1 MKNTP
6 LISVIVPV
14 YKVEKYLAECLD
26 SICCQT
32 YKNLEIICVNDGSPD
47 NCAEI
52 LQNYAARDPRI
63 TVITQQNQGLSAS
76 RNNALL
82 KAAGEYVTFVDS
94 DDAIAPEMIEE
105 LYRLAQTE
113 QADVVIGN
121 LVRTDEKG
129 REQNTLSFWRHLD
142 KNGKIHEADTDIPQ
156 TFRLADISDCIYAT
170 PCFAWGKL
178 YRRSFLQDHNISFI
192 NGLIYED
199 IVYFTDII
207 IANPLMSFVN
217 KPFYKYRIQENS
229 ICRTKSAKQ
238 LDILR
243 VLDIVRRKIRE
254 NKLEHLLGSNLYY
267 LTNYNLTWGYFVIPD
282 DCKKQYVKEVKKH
295 LTRKDYN
302 RFLAF
307 VENVKVIDFGLFRIK
322 LSKKKK

>member
-26 SICCQT
+26 SICRQT
-32 YKNLEIICVNDGSPD
+32 YKNIEVICVNDGSPD

-52 LQNYAARDPRI
+52 LQNYAACDSRI
-63 TVITQQNQGLSAS
+63 TVITQKNQGLSAS

-94 DDAIAPEMIEE
+94 DDTIAPEMIEE
-105 LYRLAQTE
+105 LFRLAQTE

-121 LVRTDEKG
+121 LVRTDDKG

-142 KNGKIHEADTDIPQ
+142 KDGKIHEADTDIPQ
-156 TFRLADISDCIYAT
+156 TFRLADISGCIYAT

-192 NGLIYED
+192 NGLI
-199 IVYFTDII
+199 
-207 IANPLMSFVN
+207 
-217 KPFYKYRIQENS
+217 
-229 ICRTKSAKQ
+229 

-322 LSKKKK
+322 LPKKKK